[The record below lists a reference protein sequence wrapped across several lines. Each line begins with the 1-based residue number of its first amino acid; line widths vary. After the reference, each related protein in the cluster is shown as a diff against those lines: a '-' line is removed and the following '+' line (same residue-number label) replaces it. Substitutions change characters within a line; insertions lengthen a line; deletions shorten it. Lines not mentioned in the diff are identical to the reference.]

1 MDFSYLTDNEKQ
13 AFLRLME
20 EKQVISLIS
29 FFLFFFFFMKQ
40 KFLMNGNDYP
50 NSDSLLLFSLKK
62 G

>member
-29 FFLFFFFFMKQ
+29 FFLSFFFFMKQ